1 MSSPA
6 ELAAPAE
13 ARPAPAEARTEREAR
28 SGRSRSR
35 RPGRGR
41 ADSRAEARAAARAA
55 RRAAMPPITYP
66 PELPVSQ
73 RKDEIARAIN
83 ENQVVIIAGETGS
96 GKTTQIPKIC
106 LELGRGVTGQIGH
119 TQPRRLAARTVAER
133 IAEELGSPLGET
145 VGYQVRFTDV
155 SADDTL
161 VKLMTDGIL
170 LTELARDRKLRRY
183 DTLIIDEAHERSLN
197 IDFILGYL
205 RQLLPERPDL
215 KVIITSATI
224 DPERFAAAFGGAP
237 IVEVSGRTYPVEV
250 RYRPVEPIEGGEDAD
265 QGQAISDAIDE
276 LSSEGPGDI
285 LVFLSGE
292 REIRDT
298 ADLLAGRDRLEVLPL
313 YSRLSAAEQHRVFER
328 RQASAYIR
336 RVVLATNVA
345 ETSLTVPG
353 IHYVI
358 DPGTARISRY
368 SRGTKVQRLPIEPI
382 SRASANQRKG
392 RCGRTADGICIR
404 LYSEADFESRPE
416 FTEPEILRTNL
427 ASVILQM
434 AAIGL
439 GDVPKFPFIDP
450 PDARNIT
457 DGLTLLAE
465 LNAFKDGRIT
475 GLGRKLSRLPVD
487 PRIGRMILEADR
499 NGCVREVLI
508 IAAALSIQDPRERP
522 VDAQQAADDKHRRF
536 ADPDS
541 DFVAY
546 LNLWDYLAGRQRE
559 LSSSAFRRLCRA
571 EYLNYLRV
579 REWQD
584 LQGQLQRLAADLGV
598 AANSSSAERTVVHLS
613 LLAGLLSQIGM
624 KMEPARG
631 PAASAPAGR
640 RPRAEY
646 LGARNARFAIFP
658 GSGLARKTPDWIVAA
673 ELVETS
679 RLWARTVA
687 RIEPEWIEPLA
698 AHLVRR
704 SYSEPH
710 WEKKQG
716 GAVALEK
723 VTLYGVPIV
732 TDRKVSY
739 GRIDPA
745 AARELFIRHALVEG
759 DWQTSHRFF
768 AENRRLLAE
777 AEELEHRV
785 RRRGLVVGE
794 EELFAFY
801 DARIPADVVSAQH
814 FDTWWKQA
822 RRSDPDL
829 LTFKPAELL
838 SEGAAEVSTDAYP
851 DVWTS
856 ESAALKTLPLSYAF
870 EPGSDTDG
878 VTVDIPLSRLNQVN
892 AAEFSWQVPGLR
904 TELVTEM
911 IRSLP
916 KSLRRDLVPAPDVAR
931 EVVARLGPPAG
942 DLRDAV
948 ARELRSLRGVTV
960 PREAWDLSKLPPHLR
975 VTVRVTDGDRILAA
989 GKDVAE
995 LQRELRPRLRAV
1007 LSRAAAGLTRS
1018 GLTSWDFGALP
1029 AVFREGTVVAYPALA
1044 DAGTTVDVRLF
1055 ETETAARSAMWA
1067 GTRRLILLSAPSPVK
1082 SIAGRLS
1089 TPAKL
1094 ALSHNPHGSVAAMF
1108 ADCVNCAADYLMA
1121 QAGGP
1126 ARDREGF
1133 DRLSAAVRSGL
1144 HEVTADVV
1152 AHVESALR
1160 LAHSVSARLDENWAD
1175 ALRPAA
1181 ADMRAQLSGLIYPG
1195 FVTATGYR
1203 RLPQLTR
1210 YLRGIERRLDKL
1222 PENPARDAANMA
1234 VAQRVEQAYRQ
1245 AVADLPAARRD
1256 DPDGTEIRSML
1267 EELRVSLF
1275 AQTLGTLAPVSE
1287 NRILAAL
1294 DRLRPG

>member
-1 MSSPA
+1 
-6 ELAAPAE
+6 
-13 ARPAPAEARTEREAR
+13 
-28 SGRSRSR
+28 
-35 RPGRGR
+35 
-41 ADSRAEARAAARAA
+41 
-55 RRAAMPPITYP
+55 MPPITYP

-73 RKDEIARAIN
+73 RRDEIAQAIRDH
-83 ENQVVIIAGETGS
+83 QVVIIAGETGS

-161 VKLMTDGIL
+161 IKLMTDGIL
-170 LTELARDRKLRRY
+170 LNELARDRQLKRY

-205 RQLLPERPDL
+205 RKLLPERPDL
-215 KVIITSATI
+215 KLIITSATI

-237 IVEVSGRTYPVEV
+237 VVEVSGRTYPVEV
-250 RYRPVEPIEGGEDAD
+250 RYRPIEGGEDGD
-265 QGQAISDAIDE
+265 QGQAILDAVDE
-276 LSSEGPGDI
+276 LSGEGPGDI

-328 RQASAYIR
+328 RQASAHTR

-368 SRGTKVQRLPIEPI
+368 SHRTKVQRLPIEPI
-382 SRASANQRKG
+382 SQASANQRKG
-392 RCGRTADGICIR
+392 RSGRTADGICIR

-416 FTEPEILRTNL
+416 YTDPEILRTNL

-450 PDARNIT
+450 PDARNIA

-475 GLGRKLSRLPVD
+475 GLGRKLARLPVD

-522 VDAQQAADDKHRRF
+522 VDAQQSADDKHRRF

-541 DFVAY
+541 DFTAY
-546 LNLWDYLAGRQRE
+546 LNLWDYLAERQRE

-571 EYLNYLRV
+571 EYLNYLRI

-584 LQGQLQRLAADLGV
+584 LQGQLQRLAGDLGV
-598 AANSSSAERTVVHLS
+598 AVDSSSAERTVVHLS

-624 KMEPARG
+624 KVEPAT
-631 PAASAPAGR
+631 PAASPPPGATSGR

-658 GSGLARKTPDWIVAA
+658 GSSLVRKAPDWIVAA

-687 RIEPEWIEPLA
+687 SIEPEWVEPLA
-698 AHLVRR
+698 LHLVKR

-710 WEKKQG
+710 WERKRG
-716 GAVALEK
+716 SAVALEK

-732 TDRKVSY
+732 TDRKVGY

-785 RRRGLVVGE
+785 RRRGLVIGE
-794 EELFAFY
+794 DELFAFY

-822 RRSDPDL
+822 RRADPGL
-829 LTFKPAELL
+829 LTFQPDDLL
-838 SEGAAEVSTDAYP
+838 SEDAAQVSMDSYP
-851 DVWTS
+851 DIWTS
-856 ESAALKTLPLSYAF
+856 QSAALKTLPLSYAF

-892 AAEFSWQVPGLR
+892 PAEFSWQVPGLR

-931 EVVARLGPPAG
+931 EVVARLGPPSG

-960 PREAWDLSKLPPHLR
+960 PRDAWDLGKLPPHLR
-975 VTVRVTDGDRILAA
+975 ITVRVTDGERVLAE

-1018 GLTSWDFGALP
+1018 GLTSWDFDALP
-1029 AVFREGTVVAYPALA
+1029 TVFREGTVVAYPALA
-1044 DAGTTVDVRLF
+1044 DAETTVDVRLF
-1055 ETETAARSAMWA
+1055 ETEAAARSAMWA
-1067 GTRRLILLSAPSPVK
+1067 GTRRLILLGVPSPVK

-1121 QAGGP
+1121 EAGGP
-1126 ARDREGF
+1126 AWNREGF
-1133 DRLSAAVRSGL
+1133 GRLSAAVRAGL
-1144 HEVTADVV
+1144 HEVTANVV
-1152 AHVESALR
+1152 ARVESALR
-1160 LAHSVSARLDENWAD
+1160 LAHAVQARLDDTRANAVQ
-1175 ALRPAA
+1175 PAVT
-1181 ADMRAQLSGLIYPG
+1181 DMRAQVARLIYPA

-1203 RLPQLTR
+1203 QLPQLTR

-1245 AVADLPAARRD
+1245 AVADLPPTRRN
-1256 DPDGTEIRSML
+1256 DPDVTEVRWML

-1287 NRILAAL
+1287 TRILAAL
-1294 DRLRPG
+1294 SRLRP